1 MERFAHWLLLA
12 VTALFLIS
20 GFGIS
25 DYRIV
30 ESLTL
35 GLLTKNLSFRIHSNL
50 SILLV
55 ALLGLHIYLAYSRRR
70 DG

>member
-1 MERFAHWLLLA
+1 MERLAHWLLLA
-12 VTALFLIS
+12 VTVLFLVS

-35 GLLTKNLSFRIHSNL
+35 GLLTKSLSFRIHSNL
-50 SILLV
+50 WILLV
-55 ALLGLHIYLAYSRRR
+55 ALLGLHIYLVHSRRR
-70 DG
+70 GV

>member
-1 MERFAHWLLLA
+1 MERLAHWLLLA
-12 VTALFLIS
+12 VTVLFLVS

-35 GLLTKNLSFRIHSNL
+35 GLLTKSLSFRIHSNL
-50 SILLV
+50 WILLV
-55 ALLGLHIYLAYSRRR
+55 ALLGLHIYLVYSRRR
-70 DG
+70 GV

>member
-55 ALLGLHIYLAYSRRR
+55 ALLGLHIYLVYSRRR

>member
-35 GLLTKNLSFRIHSNL
+35 GLLTKNLYFRIHSNL

-55 ALLGLHIYLAYSRRR
+55 ALLGLHIYLVYSRRR

>member
-1 MERFAHWLLLA
+1 MERLAHWLLLA
-12 VTALFLIS
+12 VTVLFLIS

-35 GLLTKNLSFRIHSNL
+35 GLLTKSLSFRIHSNL
-50 SILLV
+50 WILLV
-55 ALLGLHIYLAYSRRR
+55 ALLGLHIYLVYSRRR
-70 DG
+70 GA